1 MKIYKDQVC
10 HNKVKDLADM
20 VQYGTKNLPVQQDV
34 REKEIFS
41 VPNQALSDLYL
52 LV

>member
-10 HNKVKDLADM
+10 HNKVKYLAEI
-20 VQYGTKNLPVQQDV
+20 VQYETKKLPAQQDV
-34 REKEIFS
+34 REKEILS
-41 VPNQALSDLYL
+41 LRNHAVSDLYL